1 MQEKYQKYK
10 SKRFKNNGKAIILST
25 CAICGSKKP
34 KFIKQQEAKGLL
46 SSLGLRTPLN
56 KSIRRYFVLIKYKM
70 NKLINKFLLAG
81 DRFMPEI
88 HLRQPQFTYSA
99 CGPFTRHEE
108 RIQKFK
114 ETGDTNYVF
123 KNELDQACFVHDA
136 AYSDSKD
143 LTKRTIAD
151 KNLKNRAFDIA
162 KDPKYDGYQRGLASM
177 VYIFFDS
184 KVSGSGAKLIP
195 ENEQLANELHK
206 PIIRKFE
213 KGKVY
218 STFKDNIWGVD
229 LAGMQL
235 LSKYNKG
242 IRFLLCVID
251 IFSKYAWVVPF
262 KDKKGIRI
270 VKAFQII
277 LKQSNRKTNK
287 IWVDKGS
294 EFYNA
299 YFRKWLLDNDAVMY
313 STHNEG
319 KSVVAERFIRT
330 LKSKIYKYMTSISKN
345 VYIDKLDDI
354 VDEYNKTYHTT
365 IKMKPIDV
373 KDNTY
378 INTSKE
384 INNKDPKFKVGDHV
398 RKSKYKNIFAKGYM
412 PNWSEEVFVIKK
424 VKNTIP
430 WTYVIND
437 LNGEEIIG
445 TFYEKELQK
454 TNQE

>member
-1 MQEKYQKYK
+1 
-10 SKRFKNNGKAIILST
+10 
-25 CAICGSKKP
+25 
-34 KFIKQQEAKGLL
+34 
-46 SSLGLRTPLN
+46 
-56 KSIRRYFVLIKYKM
+56 
-70 NKLINKFLLAG
+70 
-81 DRFMPEI
+81 
-88 HLRQPQFTYSA
+88 
-99 CGPFTRHEE
+99 
-108 RIQKFK
+108 
-114 ETGDTNYVF
+114 
-123 KNELDQACFVHDA
+123 
-136 AYSDSKD
+136 
-143 LTKRTIAD
+143 
-151 KNLKNRAFDIA
+151 
-162 KDPKYDGYQRGLASM
+162 M
-177 VYIFFDS
+177 VYKFFDS
-184 KVSGSGAKLIP
+184 NVSGSDAKLIP

-213 KGKVY
+213 KRKVY

-229 LAGMQL
+229 LADMQL

-251 IFSKYAWVVPF
+251 IFSKYAWVVPL
-262 KDKKGIRI
+262 KDKKGISI
-270 VKAFQII
+270 VKAFQSI
-277 LKQSNRKTNK
+277 LKQSNRKPNK

-299 YFRKWLLDNDAVMY
+299 YFKKWLRDNDIVMY

-330 LKSKIYKYMTSISKN
+330 IKSKIYKYMTSISKN

-354 VDEYNKTYHTT
+354 VDKYNNTYHTT

-378 INTSKE
+378 INANKE

-398 RKSKYKNIFAKGYM
+398 RISKYKNIFAKGYM

-430 WTYVIND
+430 WTYVISD

-454 TNQE
+454 TIEEEFGIEKVIRRKGDKLYVKWKGYDNSFNSWIDKKDKLSYYPPYGSSRSNINVELDLSNYATKDDVKNITHVDASSFASETNLASLKTEVDKIDTDKLKTAPTDLAKLLQLLLSGYYYNKK